1 MIRLHIC
8 IFAGLYEA
16 SVPPGW
22 ISDGEEGRSTAA
34 GDTRHVRAPARH
46 SAFHTQVL
54 HTAVTGAPHLSKYK
68 LLGVLTSS
76 CLS

>member
-22 ISDGEEGRSTAA
+22 ISDSGEGRATAA
-34 GDTRHVRAPARH
+34 GDTRHIRAPA
-46 SAFHTQVL
+46 
-54 HTAVTGAPHLSKYK
+54 
-68 LLGVLTSS
+68 
-76 CLS
+76 